1 MSEMLS
7 SLEHLVRKQPSGTV
21 MLREGDRGQ
30 TMYVIRSG
38 KVNICKRI
46 GQSEIT
52 LAVLG
57 PGEFFGE
64 MALLEGLPRS
74 AGAVVVEEAL
84 LIELE
89 QGAFATLVRKN
100 SEIALR
106 LMRRLSSRLREA
118 DRQIHALM
126 SRSGAARALS
136 LVRNLAAAP
145 DANGRR
151 LLPDDLTPQALTRR
165 VGLGEEEARR
175 VERVFERT
183 GLLARLEN
191 GRWALGP
198 EQLVKDFLLYVEM
211 QEQYDPLDL
220 NQLAELAG
228 LNQRDAAQ
236 IARRVLQARLA
247 ERRGSSD
254 DGDVYGTYLALKQ
267 RFEYAEGDAS

>member
-21 MLREGDRGQ
+21 LFREGDRGQ

-38 KVNICKRI
+38 KVNISKRI
-46 GQSEIT
+46 GDSEIT

-74 AGAVVVEEAL
+74 AGATVVEEAL
-84 LIELE
+84 LIELG

-126 SRSGAARALS
+126 SRSGTARALS
-136 LVRNLAAAP
+136 MVRNLGAP
-145 DANGRR
+145 PDEKGRR
-151 LLPDDLTPQALTRR
+151 MLPDDLTPEAVTRR
-165 VGLGEEEARR
+165 VGLGGEEARR
-175 VERVFERT
+175 VERVLERS
-183 GLLARLEN
+183 GLLVRFEN

-198 EQLVKDFLLYVEM
+198 EQLVQDFLLYIEM

-220 NQLAELAG
+220 HQLAELAG
-228 LNQRDAAQ
+228 LNERDAAQ

-247 ERRGSSD
+247 ERRGSQET
-254 DGDVYGTYLALKQ
+254 GDAYGTYLALKQ
-267 RFEYAEGDAS
+267 RFEYAEVDAS

>member
-21 MLREGDRGQ
+21 LFREGDRGQ

-38 KVNICKRI
+38 RVNISKRI
-46 GQSEIT
+46 GESEIT

-74 AGAVVVEEAL
+74 AGATVVEEAL
-84 LIELE
+84 L
-89 QGAFATLVRKN
+89 
-100 SEIALR
+100 IALR

-136 LVRNLAAAP
+136 MVRNLGAPP
-145 DANGRR
+145 DAKGRR
-151 LLPDDLTPQALTRR
+151 MLPDDLTPQALTRR
-165 VGLGEEEARR
+165 VGLGGEEARR
-175 VERVFERT
+175 VERVLERS
-183 GLLARLEN
+183 GLLVRLES

-198 EQLVKDFLLYVEM
+198 EQLVQDFLLYIEM

-220 NQLAELAG
+220 HQLAELAG
-228 LNQRDAAQ
+228 LNERDAAQ

-247 ERRGSSD
+247 ERRGSQD
-254 DGDVYGTYLALKQ
+254 TGDAYGTYLALKQ
-267 RFEYAEGDAS
+267 RFEYAEVDAS

>member
-7 SLEHLVRKQPSGTV
+7 SLEHLVRKHRAGTT
-21 MLREGDRGQ
+21 LFREGDPGR

-46 GQSEIT
+46 GESEIT
-52 LAVLG
+52 LAMLG

-74 AGAVVVEEAL
+74 AGAVVVEDAL

-89 QGAFATLVRKN
+89 QNAFATLVRRN

-151 LLPDDLTPQALTRR
+151 LLPDDVTPRR
-165 VGLGEEEARR
+165 
-175 VERVFERT
+175 
-183 GLLARLEN
+183 
-191 GRWALGP
+191 
-198 EQLVKDFLLYVEM
+198 
-211 QEQYDPLDL
+211 
-220 NQLAELAG
+220 
-228 LNQRDAAQ
+228 
-236 IARRVLQARLA
+236 
-247 ERRGSSD
+247 S
-254 DGDVYGTYLALKQ
+254 
-267 RFEYAEGDAS
+267 